1 MGAPP
6 AHSEPSRLVPLSLE
20 EWRSRAAA
28 SRALVRIL
36 ALLELRVRRLVNIL
50 KVKFMLYLACPDESN
65 LLGLDLLLVLASL
78 QHNIDEEFKLS
89 DSEPVDPAAHP
100 PSNALGFAENEH
112 KLTTK
117 TAKINQTNK
126 E

>member
-78 QHNIDEEFKLS
+78 QHNIDEEFKPSEANLS
-89 DSEPVDPAAHP
+89 IQPRTHRATLS
-100 PSNALGFAENEH
+100 ALLKMN
-112 KLTTK
+112 
-117 TAKINQTNK
+117 IN
-126 E
+126 